1 MIKSLLDADEEPSPK
16 KESAVTESNSNSLFS
31 FAPNE
36 QKTVETPVNE
46 PPSIDDKQF
55 EEMFADIERK
65 AETEPNTA
73 DETNAN
79 AFQIPEESKFFAKP
93 ESFDERLNDLSSMS
107 EEDLEKLLENEE
119 ETYKNLTDE
128 PEVPL
133 NETKTE
139 TNSWENLSSA
149 EEKPNE
155 EVNAPTILAFEPESQ
170 ADTIRKSG
178 LAYSAA
184 IVLLAS
190 VVFMML
196 LGWFADL
203 LLGSSPWGIV
213 GGIVLGGIIGFIQF
227 FRISSSIFKKE
238 N

>member
-16 KESAVTESNSNSLFS
+16 KESAAPENIANSLFN

-36 QKTVETPVNE
+36 QKNAETPINE

-55 EEMFADIERK
+55 EEMFAEIERK
-65 AETEPNTA
+65 AETEQKTVE
-73 DETNAN
+73 ETNAN

-93 ESFDERLNDLSSMS
+93 ESFDERLNDLSAMS
-107 EEDLEKLLENEE
+107 EDDLEKLLENEE
-119 ETYKNLTDE
+119 ETYKTLTDA
-128 PEVPL
+128 PEIPL

-139 TNSWENLSSA
+139 NISQENFA
-149 EEKPNE
+149 EEKPND
-155 EVNAPTILAFEPESQ
+155 EVNAPKILAFEPESQ
-170 ADTIRKSG
+170 AETIRKSG